1 MSETTS
7 LLVVEFARGSSTSRY
22 LFDMSSC
29 RCADTYHWFA
39 PSRYLCRLY
48 PRCSRICAIASS
60 LDVLKPWASTAMTSN
75 ETLLQSM
82 DSITASSA
90 PSTSCTHH
98 EVFNRLVSHLCGQD
112 LVCTILLFKFGLV
125 CPILSYSSLCYTYN
139 VTVTWTQCGKCLHQ
153 RDVANVLP
161 NLQLSWHT
169 REKKSMW
176 RTRVSSKIS
185 DRGMHSISVSVQS
198 WW

>member
-112 LVCTILLFKFGLV
+112 IV
-125 CPILSYSSLCYTYN
+125 CPILSYSSLGLSVLYCPIQVCAIHTMSLLHGRNAASVYINAMWQTCCP
-139 VTVTWTQCGKCLHQ
+139 TCSSRGIPGRKSRCGG
-153 RDVANVLP
+153 
-161 NLQLSWHT
+161 
-169 REKKSMW
+169 RE
-176 RTRVSSKIS
+176 
-185 DRGMHSISVSVQS
+185 
-198 WW
+198 